1 MPINTKSLEHLL
13 EAPLSTPPSGQRTVK
28 NRVDRRTVELPRKI
42 PTFKPEH
49 EGLWMEVE
57 HDDFQILKATIMS
70 PNQQTRVLSG
80 MNPGPMGENRP
91 SHHRNKEES

>member
-13 EAPLSTPPSGQRTVK
+13 EAPLSTPPSGQRTVR

-42 PTFKPEH
+42 PTFSPDMVN
-49 EGLWMEVE
+49 MEYE
-57 HDDFQILKATIMS
+57 DDAFLVLKATIMS

-91 SHHRNKEES
+91 SHHRNKEED